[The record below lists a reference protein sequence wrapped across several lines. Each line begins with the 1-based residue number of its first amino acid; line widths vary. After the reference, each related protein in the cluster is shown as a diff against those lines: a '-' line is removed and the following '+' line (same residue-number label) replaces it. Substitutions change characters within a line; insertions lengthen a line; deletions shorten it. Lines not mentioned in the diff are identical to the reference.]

1 MQDMDSEQATPTEPA
16 ATRVG
21 ALLEENG
28 LLVIVLG
35 AFAIVL
41 VLALRHEL
49 VVDGWMALVSG
60 RWIVQHGLPSH
71 DTLTVL
77 THGHRWIDQQWLA
90 QLSLYGLWRLGGIK
104 LALLIHALLVTS
116 GLVGAALIARTRGAT
131 PRSVTWIAI
140 PVLIAYYPVAS
151 VMRPQSFAFPLFSAT
166 LWLVLAD
173 ARKPSRRVFLTLPL
187 LVLWTNL
194 HGSVLLGAMLVS
206 LAGVVSM
213 VEKRRPG
220 RRGVALL
227 LLPWACVF
235 ASPYALHLP
244 RYYEKILVGGDFKQ
258 FVTEWAPTTL
268 SARTA
273 AVYLIVLGGLWL
285 MGRAGRGMPLLDQLA
300 FVLTAVLAFEAIRNT
315 AWIGLVALAVLP
327 PLLDRLRTPAV
338 DPARLNR
345 ILAITILAAVLISV
359 AGVAAKPTSWFTTG
373 FPTAGAQAA
382 VEAAGP
388 QSRIFA
394 TSPYADWLLWTR
406 PEVDGRVAYDAR
418 FELLSR
424 TQLKRIARFQA
435 RAGNWLPMARG
446 YSVFVLDRTTDRD
459 LERSLIRQ
467 LPARVVFSS
476 PQVVVLRRRG

>member
-21 ALLEENG
+21 VLLEENG

-90 QLSLYGLWRLGGIK
+90 QLGLYGLWRLGGIK

-116 GLVGAALIARTRGAT
+116 ALVGAALIARTRGAT

-227 LLPWACVF
+227 VLPWACVF

-244 RYYEKILVGGDFKQ
+244 SYYEKILVGGDFKQ

-382 VEAAGP
+382 VGAAGP

-406 PEVDGRVAYDAR
+406 PELDGRIAYDAR
-418 FELLSR
+418 FELPSR

-435 RAGNWLPMARG
+435 RAGDWLPMARR